1 MISNLKFILG
11 EEMSIR
17 TEEELADAI
26 NNGEDTI
33 EIKGDLKDKTL
44 KIKATGKVAWVI
56 AIGAIGIAVTILI
69 ATGGT
74 GAPASGIIGVG
85 AVSVLGLPAAISAV
99 TIALAAGEV
108 GVLNKLRSYKII
120 ENDGNKLVLKKQ

>member
-1 MISNLKFILG
+1 MP
-11 EEMSIR
+11 IR

-33 EIKGDLKDKTL
+33 EIEGDLKDKTL

-69 ATGGT
+69 TTGGT
-74 GAPASGIIGVG
+74 GAPVSGIIGVG
-85 AVSVLGLPAAISAV
+85 AVTVLGLPAAISAV
-99 TIALAAGEV
+99 AIAVAAGGV

-120 ENDGNKLVLKKQ
+120 ENDENKLVLKKQ